1 MFTNSIGVK
10 NIVKFFV
17 YFLFEKYYIQNIFTT
32 NLRCKVVI
40 GFNLN
45 PPLKL
50 FFYSPLIVSNNLLF
64 RIFYENIT
72 KVSFSLLFFPFFLFD

>member
-1 MFTNSIGVK
+1 MFTNLIGVK
-10 NIVKFFV
+10 NIVNFFV
-17 YFLFEKYYIQNIFTT
+17 YFLFEKCYIQNIFTT
-32 NLRCKVVI
+32 NLRCKAVI

-50 FFYSPLIVSNNLLF
+50 FFYSPIIISNNLLF
-64 RIFYENIT
+64 RLFYENIT